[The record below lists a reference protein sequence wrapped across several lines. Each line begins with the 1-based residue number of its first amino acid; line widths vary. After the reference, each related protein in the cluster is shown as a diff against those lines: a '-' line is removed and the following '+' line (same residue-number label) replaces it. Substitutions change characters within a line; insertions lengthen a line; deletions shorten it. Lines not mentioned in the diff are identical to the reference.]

1 MFGIKT
7 KKDRRIEELEKLL
20 GASNFKRP
28 SIITT
33 QQNVV
38 CLRAKQIIGDYMT
51 IECAKE
57 LIAQNMVE
65 KVKEQITYE
74 IEDVGSGK
82 GERVLTG
89 YLTVVYKN

>member
-20 GASNFKRP
+20 VASNFKRP
-28 SIITT
+28 SIIST

-38 CLRAKQIIGDYMT
+38 CVGAKQTINEYMT
-51 IECAKE
+51 IEYAKE
-57 LIAQNMVE
+57 LIAQKMVE
-65 KVKEQITYE
+65 EVKKQITYD
-74 IEDVGSGK
+74 IEEVGSGK

-89 YLTVVYKN
+89 YLTVVYKK